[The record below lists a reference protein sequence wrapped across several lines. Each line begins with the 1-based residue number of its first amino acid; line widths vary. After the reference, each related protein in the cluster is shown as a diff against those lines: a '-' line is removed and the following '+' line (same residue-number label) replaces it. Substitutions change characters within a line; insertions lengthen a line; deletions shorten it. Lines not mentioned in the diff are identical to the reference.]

1 MHLAAQFQVY
11 DGGTMNKIVAA
22 ALVSAAF
29 ALLACGDRGSEAPA
43 DTAAVAPAARITDA
57 NIVALLSNTH
67 QAEINLANTA
77 RASAASEAVK
87 EYAARMIEEH
97 GAMKRELDSL
107 ATAKGITPELPPG
120 MEPVQATIAGRADTL
135 LNTTGRS
142 TDIAYIDGEAKG
154 HGATL
159 EALVR
164 YSAAATDSDLRA
176 FLGRMIP
183 QVRMHQDRAIDI
195 LRGL

>member
-1 MHLAAQFQVY
+1 MS
-11 DGGTMNKIVAA
+11 KIHG
-22 ALVSAAF
+22 F
-29 ALLACGDRGSEAPA
+29 ALISIALLTACGERASEAPA
-43 DTAAVAPAARITDA
+43 DTAAAGPTAQVTDA

-67 QAEINLANTA
+67 EAEINLATTA

-107 ATAKGITPELPPG
+107 AASKGITPDMPVG

-142 TDIAYIDGEAKG
+142 TDVAYIDGEAKG

-159 EALVR
+159 EAVIG
-164 YSAAATDSDLRA
+164 YQAAASDGDLRA
-176 FLGRMIP
+176 LLAKMIP
-183 QVRMHQDRAIDI
+183 TLRLHQDQAIDI

>member
-1 MHLAAQFQVY
+1 MTNIHAAVLISSALLLAA
-11 DGGTMNKIVAA
+11 
-22 ALVSAAF
+22 
-29 ALLACGDRGSEAPA
+29 CGERASDSPT
-43 DTAAVAPAARITDA
+43 DTAAAAPAAQITDA

-67 QAEINLANTA
+67 QAEISLATTA
-77 RASAASEAVK
+77 RASAASDAVK

-107 ATAKGITPELPPG
+107 AASKGITPELPTG

-142 TDIAYIDGEAKG
+142 TDIAYIDGEAKA

-159 EALVR
+159 EALIG
-164 YSAAATDSDLRA
+164 YAAAASDGDLRD
-176 FLGRMIP
+176 FLGKMIP
-183 QVRMHQDRAIDI
+183 QVRLHQDRAIDI

>member
-1 MHLAAQFQVY
+1 MKRTHT
-11 DGGTMNKIVAA
+11 G
-22 ALVSAAF
+22 ALISTAVF
-29 ALLACGDRGSEAPA
+29 LLACADREAGTPA
-43 DTAAVAPAARITDA
+43 DTAAAGPAAQITDA
-57 NIVALLSNTH
+57 NIVALLANTH

-77 RASAASEAVK
+77 RASAASGAVK
-87 EYAARMIEEH
+87 EYAARMMEEH

-107 ATAKGITPELPPG
+107 ALAKGITPELPTG

-159 EALVR
+159 EALIR
-164 YSAAATDSDLRA
+164 YSAAATDADLRA
-176 FLGRMIP
+176 FIGRMIP
-183 QVRMHQDRAIDI
+183 QVRLHQDRAIDI